1 MAFDKETEKEIDKLF
16 KELDEDNSGYIDLAE
31 LHRGF
36 QTIGLN
42 LSTSEVKRAFAL
54 IDTSGD
60 NKIQLEEFKVMMFE
74 RVSKNIMIFDDLEN

>member
-36 QTIGLN
+36 
-42 LSTSEVKRAFAL
+42 
-54 IDTSGD
+54 
-60 NKIQLEEFKVMMFE
+60 
-74 RVSKNIMIFDDLEN
+74 